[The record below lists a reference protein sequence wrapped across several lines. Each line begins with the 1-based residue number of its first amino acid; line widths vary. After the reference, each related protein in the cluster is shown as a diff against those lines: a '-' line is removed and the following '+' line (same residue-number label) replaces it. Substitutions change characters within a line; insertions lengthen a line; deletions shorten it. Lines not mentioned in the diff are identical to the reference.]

1 MKYQI
6 IYDKPGKLRVRM
18 GKYAFSRE
26 EGFGISRM
34 LEKIP
39 GIQSVSATCS
49 NGGILIY
56 YGGDQKTQLLE
67 SLNRLDRKELPVA
80 RPSERDKMRELD
92 EKFQNRVIGAVVRHF
107 FVKWFMPAPIRI
119 LRAVYHAAGFM
130 GKGLQAL
137 GKGKLSVEVLDAAS
151 ITCAFAQRSPATA
164 SSIMLLLK
172 ISEYLEDYTRKKT
185 KSALAGSLA
194 IQVDQVWKVTE
205 NGDVRV
211 PMAAIQPGDHIRIQ
225 AGSMIPVD
233 GTVSAGEAMVNE
245 ASMTGEPLAARR
257 ACGHTVYAGTVVE
270 EGDIEVE
277 VRQLAGKSRI
287 QAIVRMIDQ
296 SETLKAGIQGKA
308 ERLADSIVPFSFAT
322 SLLTLLFTRNLPKA
336 MSVLMVDYSCALK
349 LSIPIAVI
357 SAMKEAANHRIL
369 VKGGKFMEA
378 YAQADTI
385 IFDKTGTLTAASP
398 RVAKVIPFGSYSRE
412 EVLRDAACLEEHF
425 PHSVAKAI
433 VAQAARENLRHEEEH
448 AKVEYVVAHGISTIL
463 RGERAQIGSA
473 HFIFEDEG
481 VARSQQAEEA
491 EKQEMEGL
499 SVIYLAIGGQLAGM
513 LGIEDPVRA
522 EAASVIAGLR
532 ENGFSRIIMMTGDS
546 EASARR
552 ACRELGIQEYRAQV
566 LPEDKAE
573 MVKDM
578 KRQGY
583 KVVMVGDGINDSPAL
598 AAADVSIAMKESS
611 DIAREVADITLL
623 SENLMDLIRLRSL
636 CRGLMQRIR
645 GNYGFILG
653 FNTSLL
659 GLGIAGIMPPSTTAL
674 LHNASTMIIS
684 GMSMRPYLKEEEKES

>member
-1 MKYQI
+1 M
-6 IYDKPGKLRVRM
+6 
-18 GKYAFSRE
+18 
-26 EGFGISRM
+26 
-34 LEKIP
+34 
-39 GIQSVSATCS
+39 
-49 NGGILIY
+49 
-56 YGGDQKTQLLE
+56 
-67 SLNRLDRKELPVA
+67 
-80 RPSERDKMRELD
+80 
-92 EKFQNRVIGAVVRHF
+92 
-107 FVKWFMPAPIRI
+107 
-119 LRAVYHAAGFM
+119 
-130 GKGLQAL
+130 
-137 GKGKLSVEVLDAAS
+137 
-151 ITCAFAQRSPATA
+151 
-164 SSIMLLLK
+164 
-172 ISEYLEDYTRKKT
+172 
-185 KSALAGSLA
+185 
-194 IQVDQVWKVTE
+194 
-205 NGDVRV
+205 
-211 PMAAIQPGDHIRIQ
+211 
-225 AGSMIPVD
+225 
-233 GTVSAGEAMVNE
+233 
-245 ASMTGEPLAARR
+245 
-257 ACGHTVYAGTVVE
+257 
-270 EGDIEVE
+270 
-277 VRQLAGKSRI
+277 
-287 QAIVRMIDQ
+287 
-296 SETLKAGIQGKA
+296 
-308 ERLADSIVPFSFAT
+308 
-322 SLLTLLFTRNLPKA
+322 
-336 MSVLMVDYSCALK
+336 
-349 LSIPIAVI
+349 
-357 SAMKEAANHRIL
+357 
-369 VKGGKFMEA
+369 
-378 YAQADTI
+378 
-385 IFDKTGTLTAASP
+385 
-398 RVAKVIPFGSYSRE
+398 AKVIPFAGYSRE